1 MVCSLKENNERDYT
15 QTVLCGN
22 VVFVLIPDEFK
33 YEITHYPFILLSHRN
48 EKDR

>member
-1 MVCSLKENNERDYT
+1 MVCALIENNEMDYT
-15 QTVLCGN
+15 QTVLFGN
-22 VVFVLIPDEFK
+22 VVFVLISDEFK

>member
-1 MVCSLKENNERDYT
+1 MVCSLIENNERVYT

-22 VVFVLIPDEFK
+22 VVFFLIPDEFK
-33 YEITHYPFILLSHRN
+33 YENNRYPFILLSHRN